1 MPLSFKVMAGRAS
14 PWPEHRPMYIDDE
27 IDLLGLA
34 FQLAGDGFHLVGH
47 LWGVAIAL
55 KAALCHF

>member
-1 MPLSFKVMAGRAS
+1 
-14 PWPEHRPMYIDDE
+14 MYIDDE

-47 LWGVAIAL
+47 SWGVAIAL
-55 KAALCHF
+55 KAALRHF